1 VTVTNQKQKQTQ
13 TQPQEQTQQTQEPRE
28 LEIARKVLTKVKQSA
43 DGSTWISERLIEGNN
58 VIVTASSLDGHM
70 VTLWLKPSTLRNGYP
85 ILLDENIEDRLNEL
99 EETIQVLKKMLPV
112 LKEFAVQRGKRVSY
126 EPTDRIIIRR
136 KY

>member
-1 VTVTNQKQKQTQ
+1 MTNQKQKQTQ
-13 TQPQEQTQQTQEPRE
+13 TQTETQTQDQTQPRE

-43 DGSTWISERLIEGNN
+43 DGSTLVSERLVEGNN
-58 VIVTASSLDGHM
+58 IVVTASSLDGRM
-70 VTLWLKPSTLRNGYP
+70 VTLWLKPSTLKNGYP

-99 EETIQVLKKMLPV
+99 EETIQLLKKMLPV

>member
-1 VTVTNQKQKQTQ
+1 MTNQKQTK
-13 TQPQEQTQQTQEPRE
+13 TQPQEQTQTQTQETPRE
-28 LEIARKVLTKVKQSA
+28 WEIARKVLSRVKQNA

-70 VTLWLKPSTLRNGYP
+70 ITLWLKPNTLRNGYP
-85 ILLDENIEDRLNEL
+85 ILLDENVEDRLNEL

-112 LKEFAVQRGKRVSY
+112 LKEFATQRGRKTTY